1 MKASE
6 KMGPMEAVRQIVRGE
21 PGLTRVQVVE
31 RALPIVSTEP
41 EQARRTLS
49 ATILKLLNRGELLE
63 EHSRLYYLEEEKG
76 NEAG

>member
-1 MKASE
+1 
-6 KMGPMEAVRQIVRGE
+6 MGPTETVRQIVRGE

-41 EQARRTLS
+41 EQARRTLA
-49 ATILKLLNRGELLE
+49 ATILNLLKRGELLE
-63 EHSRLYYLEEEKG
+63 EHSRLFILEEEKA